1 MHRTIVH
8 RRSVNT
14 AIFGLVGDIGVI
26 AEKFRW
32 MGPGRYD
39 AVAVW
44 GLLKGFKQH
53 VLIDVID
60 EDGKEIHLDEHLL
73 TVVVNHTQHFG
84 KGMRVCPNAAAN
96 DGLMDLMFVLAGS
109 QGRGEM
115 LAVLQQM
122 PDGGHVNNPNI
133 KQMQVRRR

>member
-1 MHRTIVH
+1 
-8 RRSVNT
+8 VNT

-122 PDGGHVNNPNI
+122 PDGGHANNPNI
-133 KQMQVRRR
+133 KTMQVRRR

>member
-1 MHRTIVH
+1 M
-8 RRSVNT
+8 NT

-84 KGMRVCPNAAAN
+84 KEAKHLRWQPGGREVKFTVDYTHLCCNHEPEKPAELFAAVFRV
-96 DGLMDLMFVLAGS
+96 
-109 QGRGEM
+109 GEQ
-115 LAVLQQM
+115 LIQ
-122 PDGGHVNNPNI
+122 NI
-133 KQMQVRRR
+133 AIVFYCGWM

>member
-1 MHRTIVH
+1 M
-8 RRSVNT
+8 NT
-14 AIFGLVGDIGVI
+14 AVFGLVGDIGVI

-122 PDGGHVNNPNI
+122 PDGGHANNPNI
-133 KQMQVRRR
+133 KTMQVRRR

>member
-1 MHRTIVH
+1 M
-8 RRSVNT
+8 NT

-122 PDGGHVNNPNI
+122 PDGGHANNPNI
-133 KQMQVRRR
+133 KTMQVRRR